1 MTSNEVRNDKWIA
14 LSDSDFAALGGGH
27 IAYVRE
33 IGPEIAASLIGRPV
47 TASPGTHIYAVYSA
61 DGSPIAITDSRD
73 AAIANAVEHELMP
86 MSVH

>member
-1 MTSNEVRNDKWIA
+1 MTSNEVETNRWIT
-14 LSDSDFAALGGGH
+14 LSDSEFAALGGGH

-33 IGPEIAASLIGRPV
+33 IGPEIAATLIGRPV
-47 TASPGTHIYAVYSA
+47 TVLPGTHIYAVYSA
-61 DGSPIAITDSRD
+61 DGRPMAVTDSRD